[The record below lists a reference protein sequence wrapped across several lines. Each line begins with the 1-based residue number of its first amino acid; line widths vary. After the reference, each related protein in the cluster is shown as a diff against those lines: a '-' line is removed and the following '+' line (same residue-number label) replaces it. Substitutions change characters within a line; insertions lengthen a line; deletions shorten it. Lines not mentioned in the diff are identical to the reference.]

1 MMGKVD
7 RHCAD
12 LEPLLARFLT
22 AGDQRPLRDYL
33 VANSNLPGRR
43 GNLELLT
50 ALGDAVAKAQPSSMA
65 RLWALS
71 AELADV
77 SPDEADVNDP
87 ASFLVYAGAV
97 AIGAIGSV
105 SAVYITRA
113 LLRLRVL
120 ARDPRWRVRESVA
133 FGLQRLLQA
142 ESDATLTALETW
154 GGDGDLLEMRA
165 AAVAVAHP
173 PLLRDATFALRA
185 LTLHRSILDQL
196 AAIPKADR
204 RTEPFRVLRKGLA
217 FAISVVACG
226 VPDAGF
232 AYLEALAG
240 VNDRDVTWI
249 VRQNLRKKRLQ
260 RLDPDRA
267 AAIGRRLET

>member
-1 MMGKVD
+1 MGKVD

-154 GGDGDLLEMRA
+154 GVDGDLLEMRA

-226 VPDAGF
+226 VPDEGF

-240 VNDRDVTWI
+240 VDDRDVTWI